1 MQLYVFN
8 WKCYYD
14 QIFSLN
20 GKTSQKNE
28 KTKNKNSSQGQMFNA
43 INNSMGTAVEFVIL
57 MDSTRSKL

>member
-28 KTKNKNSSQGQMFNA
+28 KTKNKNSNQGQIFNA
-43 INNSMGTAVEFVIL
+43 INISMGTAVEFVIL

>member
-1 MQLYVFN
+1 MQLYVIN

-28 KTKNKNSSQGQMFNA
+28 KKKNSNQGQMFNA

>member
-1 MQLYVFN
+1 MQFYVIN

-14 QIFSLN
+14 QIFSLH

-28 KTKNKNSSQGQMFNA
+28 KKRKNSNQGQMFNA

>member
-1 MQLYVFN
+1 MQLHVFN
-8 WKCYYD
+8 WQYYYD

-28 KTKNKNSSQGQMFNA
+28 KTKNKNGNQGQMFNA

>member
-1 MQLYVFN
+1 MQLYVIN

-14 QIFSLN
+14 QIFSLL
-20 GKTSQKNE
+20 GKTSQKNS
-28 KTKNKNSSQGQMFNA
+28 NQGRMFNA